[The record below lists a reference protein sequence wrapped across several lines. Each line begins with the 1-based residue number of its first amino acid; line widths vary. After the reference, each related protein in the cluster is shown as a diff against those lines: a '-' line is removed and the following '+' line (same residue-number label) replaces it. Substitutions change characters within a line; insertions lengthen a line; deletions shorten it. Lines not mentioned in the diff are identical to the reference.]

1 MTKLIAAARRYWFVE
16 LILFFV
22 GLVAID
28 LVCQIGTGET
38 AKLVPDLRGPV
49 WLVGGILLA
58 IVMMAAYRGLVRL
71 FEERD
76 PAELEPRTAR
86 LALAGLPLG
95 FLLFALVMEILHLA
109 GVADFARSEVLP
121 NFARSVGVCLGAAV
135 GEELAF
141 RGVLFRIVERR
152 YGSLLGI
159 VISAILFGALHA
171 GNPGAGFFGPV
182 AIALEAGVLLS
193 AAYLACRSLW
203 LPIGMHFAWN
213 FTEGTVFG
221 TAVSGRAPASL
232 IATNLSGPD
241 LLTGGSFGPETSV
254 VAIGVALLASLAFL
268 AICLRRGHWR
278 SLRAPSF

>member
-171 GNPGAGFFGPV
+171 GNPGAGLFGPV

-193 AAYLACRSLW
+193 AAYLAC
-203 LPIGMHFAWN
+203 
-213 FTEGTVFG
+213 
-221 TAVSGRAPASL
+221 
-232 IATNLSGPD
+232 
-241 LLTGGSFGPETSV
+241 
-254 VAIGVALLASLAFL
+254 
-268 AICLRRGHWR
+268 
-278 SLRAPSF
+278 